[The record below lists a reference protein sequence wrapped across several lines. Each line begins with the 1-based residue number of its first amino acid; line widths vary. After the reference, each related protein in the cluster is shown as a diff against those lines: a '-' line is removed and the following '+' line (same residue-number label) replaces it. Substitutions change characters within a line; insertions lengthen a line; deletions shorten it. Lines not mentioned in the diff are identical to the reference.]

1 MKTLFI
7 NVLKKCNLDCKQCY
21 LSVDS
26 RRSDQVLSCETFR
39 DFISNP
45 AFSDK
50 NYRVVWQGGE
60 LSILPSSH
68 LWSLSDHLPSG
79 VKQSVVTNFLAYS
92 SGLSNFVST
101 HCDRTIETTFA
112 YHDKVTK
119 SGSSERYRSC
129 FLKSAKRYYD
139 DGLAININVELNAGT
154 IESGV
159 EKLIRFFDELPPCS
173 IDFDISLSP
182 IQNRELVQTNDSY
195 LPRSVTFESHWEFL
209 KKLYLVL
216 SGRSSV
222 NKRYPLFDSIF
233 SSKTTQFSANSYG
246 LFFTLNPDGQVTTNP
261 LYSDQANLV
270 IGHSADRSDLRESNR
285 YKSLLREEYNRFSQC
300 AGCSYFK
307 SCGTGAS
314 YVPVFD
320 GSGECVGG
328 QNFRKELLD
337 GALSA

>member
-26 RRSDQVLSCETFR
+26 RQSDKVLSCETLR

-45 AFSDK
+45 AFSDN

-68 LWSLSDHLPSG
+68 LWLLSEHLPPG

-92 SGLSNFVST
+92 AGLSDFVSSQ
-101 HCDRTIETTFA
+101 CDRTIETTFA
-112 YHDKVTK
+112 YQDKSTK
-119 SGSSERYRSC
+119 SGSCERYRSC
-129 FLKSAKRYYD
+129 FLNTAKRYYD

-154 IESGV
+154 IDSGV
-159 EKLIRFFDELPPCS
+159 ENLVRFFDQLPPSS

-182 IQNRELVQTNDSY
+182 IQNQELVQTNDSY
-195 LPRSVTFESHWEFL
+195 LPKSVSFESHWQFL
-209 KKLYLVL
+209 KNLFISLSERKLVNKSFPLFESIL
-216 SGRSSV
+216 SG
-222 NKRYPLFDSIF
+222 
-233 SSKTTQFSANSYG
+233 KTTQFSANSYG
-246 LFFTLNPDGQVTTNP
+246 LFFTLSPDGLVTTNP
-261 LYSDQANLV
+261 LYSDQPGLV
-270 IGHSADRSDLRESNR
+270 IGHSSAGSDFRESNR
-285 YKSLLREEYNRFSQC
+285 YKSLLREEYNRFCQC
-300 AGCSYFK
+300 SGCPYVK
-307 SCGTGAS
+307 SCGAGAS
-314 YVPVFD
+314 YVPVYD

-328 QNFRKELLD
+328 QGLRKELTD